1 MTHKEALNRLALIAQ
16 TYLDK
21 DMASYEHIRQRA
33 EEIVK
38 LWKTSTLRYNGK
50 NYGIVIHNA
59 EVKAIRDK
67 KIFIQYKCDV
77 TRGDKIALQNDEF
90 GVDIRPGWLF
100 TNRIKVFGV
109 TETAEGMKVRA
120 AVMQGF
126 TEWYEGGNID
136 FRE

>member
-16 TYLDK
+16 TYIDT
-21 DMASYEHIRQRA
+21 DTAAYEHIRQRA
-33 EEIVK
+33 TEIVR
-38 LWKTSTLRYNGK
+38 LWKFSTLRYNGK
-50 NYGIVIHNA
+50 NYGIVIHDA
-59 EVKAIRDK
+59 EMKAIRDK
-67 KIFIQYKCDV
+67 KMFIQYKCDV
-77 TRGDKIALQNDEF
+77 TRAGNIALQNGEF

-126 TEWYEGGNID
+126 TEWYNGGDIN
-136 FRE
+136 FHE